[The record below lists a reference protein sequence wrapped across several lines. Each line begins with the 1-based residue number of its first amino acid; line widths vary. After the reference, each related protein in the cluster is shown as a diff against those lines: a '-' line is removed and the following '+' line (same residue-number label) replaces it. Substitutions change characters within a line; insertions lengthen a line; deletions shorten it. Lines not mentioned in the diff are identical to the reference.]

1 MRNTTIRDRHRAAIA
16 RGKPPCHIC
25 GGEID
30 YDLPH
35 LDPGAFVVDHV
46 IPVARE
52 GADELSNK
60 RAAHRSCNRAKS
72 DRDYA
77 PIIKRSGSLRL
88 PD

>member
-35 LDPGAFVVDHV
+35 LDAGAFVVDHIV
-46 IPVARE
+46 PLAR
-52 GADELSNK
+52 GGSDELANK
-60 RAAHRSCNRAKS
+60 RAAHRACNRLKS
-72 DRDYA
+72 DRADGG
-77 PIIKRSGSLRL
+77 PTIRVSDFFR
-88 PD
+88 